1 MRITIAPSE
10 DQTHEQHKLFAV
22 TVEHPNDD
30 ATVAVVLQMVERAL
44 VGYGFTIQEILKGM
58 KNYDNTED

>member
-30 ATVAVVLQMVERAL
+30 ATMAVVLEIMVKAL
-44 VGYGFTIQEILKGM
+44 QGYGFTTEEILKGM
-58 KNYDNTED
+58 EEVHLP